1 MKKSR
6 SLILSLTLAAT
17 PTHHKSLRATA
28 WEDEIMS
35 FYAGENSES
44 HPVKR
49 RRSASPQPS
58 SLGWIVA
65 HEATLLRG
73 HDALAALTEAHGG
86 EVRGGRMVEW
96 VHGTVGE
103 DEERIYVDR

>member
-1 MKKSR
+1 
-6 SLILSLTLAAT
+6 
-17 PTHHKSLRATA
+17 
-28 WEDEIMS
+28 MS
-35 FYAGENSES
+35 FYAEENSDTRPIK
-44 HPVKR
+44 H

-86 EVRGGRMVEW
+86 HLQGARMVQW
-96 VHGTVGE
+96 VGGTVGE

>member
-1 MKKSR
+1 
-6 SLILSLTLAAT
+6 
-17 PTHHKSLRATA
+17 
-28 WEDEIMS
+28 MS
-35 FYAGENSES
+35 FYAEES
-44 HPVKR
+44 SDTRPIKR

-86 EVRGGRMVEW
+86 HLQGGRMVQW
-96 VHGTVGE
+96 VDGTVGE